1 MKPSVKCLLI
11 EYNDS
16 ADKKSQQKEKKA
28 RVTKRRAKMNA
39 NVCTF
44 LAVCHTPSA
53 KILCQINI
61 CSFLSHFW
69 ICERL
74 RANTHSHT
82 SKHLSMIEC
91 YFISKCYFQHWFNA
105 KCDPNAVLLQIV
117 KDTHKFVVVVDG
129 LCNILN
135 VQVARLPI
143 IVAHC
148 FIAHIQYAIWV
159 SLLRVLF
166 SRFSPMKKKKL
177 YDYWKTFQ
185 QLINHFGSE
194 GSLHDEYD
202 ELTNK
207 TYYCIDWYGMQYT
220 RGVLLFIVYLSVRFG
235 IQLHTFYF
243 VLFWFDF
250 ALAQYSKQV
259 H

>member
-166 SRFSPMKKKKL
+166 SRFSPMKKKK
-177 YDYWKTFQ
+177 K
-185 QLINHFGSE
+185 
-194 GSLHDEYD
+194 
-202 ELTNK
+202 
-207 TYYCIDWYGMQYT
+207 
-220 RGVLLFIVYLSVRFG
+220 
-235 IQLHTFYF
+235 
-243 VLFWFDF
+243 
-250 ALAQYSKQV
+250 
-259 H
+259 